1 MKRNLIMKKN
11 LRINFFV
18 GWGAA
23 VRNSVGLFI
32 HGILVLEHEPCPTSS
47 AGCFMEHVDKKEAER
62 L

>member
-1 MKRNLIMKKN
+1 MKKN

-18 GWGAA
+18 GSC
-23 VRNSVGLFI
+23 RQEFVGLFI

-47 AGCFMEHVDKKEAER
+47 AGCFMEQIDKKEAER